1 VTVAKI
7 NAPLLQI
14 QCPPLMRNL
23 QGWLVWRLE
32 QHEGEEKA
40 RKVPY
45 YAGGGRRTGQQ
56 GTDDDRSKLVTFDA
70 AIAVAYKKN
79 YTGVGFAPMP
89 DFNVTA
95 LDFDHVVGTEHQA
108 AIEEMLAGT
117 YAEFSPSGAGIRA
130 FVRGAMPNRKSHAGD
145 KWPFTFETFGSK
157 GFVTFTGMALAQNE
171 LLGGDVGH
179 ASDGVKALVAE
190 RFMAPTAIEGRS
202 HTEEVV
208 GLSDEQ
214 LRQLLAAISAED
226 YQTWIDV
233 GMALHHETR
242 GEGFELYDEWSQTAS
257 NYVGREG
264 VGKKW
269 ESFGKRS
276 EGRSLTGRLL
286 IKLGGQGGVS
296 VGGPVASADDFEI
309 IEGDEGGQMGDK
321 SPGNLSPR
329 FEIIP
334 AAAFARR
341 PPPRWIVDH
350 VIPEADLVTLYGE
363 SGAGK
368 SFVALDLTM
377 AIARGVEW
385 RGKAVRQGRVVYIA
399 AEGGGGFR
407 NRLVAYAHHHQVEL
421 GEVPFG
427 IIHATPNL
435 LAKDDVKDLQAVL
448 KASEGADVIVIDT
461 FAQVTAGAN
470 ENAGEDMGLALR
482 NARRLG
488 EASGAVVILVHH
500 SGKDASKGAR
510 GWSGI
515 RAASDAELEVVR
527 TDAGRWIRTT
537 KQKDGEDDAEWGF
550 ELGKVTIG
558 EDDQGREIESCVVLE
573 KAVPADKT
581 RNGKRDRPR
590 GGKGANRELTQDER
604 WEAAVEEALAE
615 LTIAEELVSLPDL
628 VARTVALRPEIE
640 SHDRAKNSLARKA
653 VFRLKADGVLDV
665 ENNHV
670 FTLR

>member
-1 VTVAKI
+1 MGRVVTVAKI

-14 QCPPLMRNL
+14 QCPPLLRNL

-130 FVRGAMPNRKSHAGD
+130 FVKGAMPNRKSHAGD

-190 RFMAPTAIEGRS
+190 RFMAPTAIEGRN

-208 GLSDEQ
+208 GLNDEQ

-242 GEGFELYDEWSQTAS
+242 GEGFELYDDWSQTAS

-269 ESFGKRS
+269 ESFGKRA

-296 VGGPVASADDFEI
+296 VGGPVASADDFDVVEDTA
-309 IEGDEGGQMGDK
+309 EETTQKAG
-321 SPGNLSPR
+321 R

-407 NRLVAYAHHHQVEL
+407 NRLVAYAHHHQVDL

-427 IIHATPNL
+427 IIHATPNI
-435 LAKDDVKDLQAVL
+435 LAKDDVKALEAVL

-573 KAVPADKT
+573 KGVPMDRSRGRRKAPAETSKWQVAVAT
-581 RNGKRDRPR
+581 
-590 GGKGANRELTQDER
+590 A
-604 WEAAVEEALAE
+604 WAE
-615 LTIAEELVSLPDL
+615 LSIGGDLVSKADL
-628 VARTVALRPEIE
+628 VARALELVE
-640 SHDRAKNSLARKA
+640 SDLPMYSKKYSAGRAIAKVGLGVKDGF
-653 VFRLKADGVLDV
+653 VFQV
-665 ENNHV
+665 ED
-670 FTLR
+670 

>member
-14 QCPPLMRNL
+14 QCPPLLRNL

-95 LDFDHVVGTEHQA
+95 LDFDHVVGTEHQV

-130 FVRGAMPNRKSHAGD
+130 FVKGAMPNRKSHAGD

-296 VGGPVASADDFEI
+296 VGGPVASVDDFDVV
-309 IEGDEGGQMGDK
+309 DETPEEAAVK
-321 SPGNLSPR
+321 VEKASR
-329 FEIIP
+329 FEVV
-334 AAAFARR
+334 AAHEFANR
-341 PPPRWIVDH
+341 PPPRWIVDDI
-350 VIPEADLVTLYGE
+350 IPEADLVILYGA
-363 SGAGK
+363 SGSGK
-368 SFVALDLTM
+368 SFIAIDLTM
-377 AIARGVEW
+377 AIARGIEW

-407 NRLVAYAHHHQVEL
+407 NRLKAYAHHHAVDL
-421 GEVPFG
+421 AGVPFG
-427 IIHATPNL
+427 VIHATPNFML
-435 LAKDDVKDLQAVL
+435 KDDVKAV
-448 KASEGADVIVIDT
+448 AAAINAAQGADVIVVDT
-461 FAQVTAGAN
+461 FAQVTPGAN
-470 ENAGEDMGLALR
+470 ENAGEDMGLALKH
-482 NARRLG
+482 ARRIG
-488 EASGAVVILVHH
+488 EETGAVVILVHH
-500 SGKDASKGAR
+500 SGKDEARGAR
-510 GWSGI
+510 GWSGL
-515 RAASDAELEVVR
+515 RAAADAELEVVK
-527 TDAGRWIRTT
+527 TPAGRWMRTT
-537 KQKDGEDDAEWGF
+537 KQKDGDDTGEWGF
-550 ELGKVTIG
+550 QLAKVAIG
-558 EDDQGREIESCVVLE
+558 EDDRGREIESCVVLE
-573 KAVPADKT
+573 AGVPRTGA
-581 RNGKRDRPR
+581 GVPRPHR
-590 GGKGANRELTQDER
+590 
-604 WEAAVEEALAE
+604 
-615 LTIAEELVSLPDL
+615 
-628 VARTVALRPEIE
+628 LR
-640 SHDRAKNSLARKA
+640 
-653 VFRLKADGVLDV
+653 
-665 ENNHV
+665 
-670 FTLR
+670 